1 MQNKFKNLFSNM
13 FKNKDNYQLRYIYHT
28 NQHNNAYLIELN
40 LDKYDDLF
48 NSWDGAELDRK
59 ELDPELSHFLARASY
74 ELPLKNKV
82 ELCFYLPE
90 TEKDEKMEADSRAT
104 IKNNCRMRQFF
115 IDQNLKHKHKKSA
128 TYIVIGVLFLITAYL
143 IPKNQDLSLLI
154 SLLME
159 GLFVGGW
166 VFLWEAFSIFFFG
179 SRELKDKKK
188 RYFRYLDSDI
198 VFKYRE

>member
-1 MQNKFKNLFSNM
+1 M
-13 FKNKDNYQLRYIYHT
+13 
-28 NQHNNAYLIELN
+28 
-40 LDKYDDLF
+40 F
-48 NSWDGAELDRK
+48 NSWDGSELDRK
-59 ELDPELSHFLARASY
+59 ELDPELSHFLERASY
-74 ELPLKNKV
+74 ELPLKDKV

-104 IKNNCRMRQFF
+104 IKNNFRMRQFF
-115 IDQNLKHKHKKSA
+115 INQELKHNNKKTV
-128 TYIVIGVLFLITAYL
+128 TYIIMGILFLITAYL
-143 IPKNQDLSLLI
+143 IPENKDLSLLV

-188 RYFRYLDSDI
+188 RYYRYLDSDI

>member
-1 MQNKFKNLFSNM
+1 M
-13 FKNKDNYQLRYIYHT
+13 FKSKDDYQLRYIYHT

-40 LDKYDDLF
+40 LDDYDDLF

-59 ELDPELSHFLARASY
+59 ELDPELSHFLERASY
-74 ELPLKNKV
+74 ELPLKDKV

-90 TEKDEKMEADSRAT
+90 KKKDEKMEADSKAT
-104 IKNNCRMRQFF
+104 IKNNFRMKQFF
-115 IDQNLKHKHKKSA
+115 IDQDLKHNNKKTA
-128 TYIVIGVLFLITAYL
+128 AYIVMGILFLITAYL
-143 IPKNQDLSLLI
+143 IPETQDLSLLI

-179 SRELKDKKK
+179 SRELRDKKK

-198 VFKYRE
+198 VFKYRK

>member
-1 MQNKFKNLFSNM
+1 M
-13 FKNKDNYQLRYIYHT
+13 FKSQETYQLRYIYHT
-28 NQHNNAYLIELN
+28 NQYNNAYLIELN
-40 LDKYDDLF
+40 LDNYDDLF
-48 NSWDGAELDRK
+48 NSWDGSELDRK
-59 ELDPELSHFLARASY
+59 ELDPELSHFLERASY
-74 ELPLKNKV
+74 ELPLKDKV

-104 IKNNCRMRQFF
+104 IKNNFRMRQFF
-115 IDQNLKHKHKKSA
+115 INQELKHNNKKTV
-128 TYIVIGVLFLITAYL
+128 TYIIMGILFLITAYL
-143 IPKNQDLSLLI
+143 IPENKDLSLLV

-188 RYFRYLDSDI
+188 RYYRYLDSDI
-198 VFKYRE
+198 VFKYREAEEEQ

>member
-1 MQNKFKNLFSNM
+1 M
-13 FKNKDNYQLRYIYHT
+13 FGNEESYQLRYIYHT

-40 LDKYDDLF
+40 LDDYDDLF
-48 NSWDGAELDRK
+48 NAWDGSALDRK
-59 ELDPELSHFLARASY
+59 ELDPELRHFLDRASY
-74 ELPLKNKV
+74 ELPLKEKV

-90 TEKDEKMEADSRAT
+90 KIKDKNMEADSRAT
-104 IKNNCRMRQFF
+104 IKNNFRMNLFF
-115 IDQNLKHKHKKSA
+115 IDRDLKNNNKKIA
-128 TYIVIGVLFLITAYL
+128 TYILMGILFLITAYL
-143 IPKNQDLSLLI
+143 IPESRDLSLLI

-198 VFKYRE
+198 IFKYRE

>member
-1 MQNKFKNLFSNM
+1 M
-13 FKNKDNYQLRYIYHT
+13 FKSKDDYQLRYIYHT

-40 LDKYDDLF
+40 LDDYDDLF

-59 ELDPELSHFLARASY
+59 ELDPELSHFLERASY
-74 ELPLKNKV
+74 ELPLKDKV

-90 TEKDEKMEADSRAT
+90 KKKDEKMEADSKAT
-104 IKNNCRMRQFF
+104 IKNNFRMKQFF
-115 IDQNLKHKHKKSA
+115 IDQDLKHNNKKTA
-128 TYIVIGVLFLITAYL
+128 AYIVMGILFLITAYL
-143 IPKNQDLSLLI
+143 IPETQDLSLLI

-179 SRELKDKKK
+179 SRELRDKKK

-198 VFKYRE
+198 VFNYRE

>member
-1 MQNKFKNLFSNM
+1 M
-13 FKNKDNYQLRYIYHT
+13 FKSDDDYQLRYIYHT
-28 NQHNNAYLIELN
+28 NQYNNAYLIELN
-40 LDKYDDLF
+40 LDNYDDLF
-48 NSWDGAELDRK
+48 NSWDGSALDRK
-59 ELDPELSHFLARASY
+59 ELDPELSHFLERASY

-90 TEKDEKMEADSRAT
+90 SEKDKKMEADSRAT
-104 IKNNCRMRQFF
+104 IKNNFRMKQFF
-115 IDQNLKHKHKKSA
+115 IDRNLKNNNKKIL
-128 TYIVIGVLFLITAYL
+128 TYVVMGVLFLISAYL
-143 IPKNQDLSLLI
+143 IPETKDLSLLI

-198 VFKYRE
+198 VFKYKE

>member
-1 MQNKFKNLFSNM
+1 MFAPKN
-13 FKNKDNYQLRYIYHT
+13 DYHLRYIYHT

-40 LDKYDDLF
+40 LDKYEDLF

-59 ELDPELSHFLARASY
+59 ELDPELSHFLERASY
-74 ELPLKNKV
+74 ELPLDERV

-90 TEKDEKMEADSRAT
+90 EKRDQKMEADSKAT
-104 IKNNCRMRQFF
+104 IKNNFRMNLFF
-115 IDQNLKHKHKKSA
+115 IDRNLKYNNKKSI
-128 TYIVIGVLFLITAYL
+128 TYIIIGVLFLITAYL
-143 IPKNQDLSLLI
+143 IPENQELSLLI

-179 SRELKDKKK
+179 SRKLKDKKK

-198 VFKYRE
+198 VFYNKR

>member
-1 MQNKFKNLFSNM
+1 MFRNKE
-13 FKNKDNYQLRYIYHT
+13 DYQLRYIYHT

-74 ELPLKNKV
+74 ELPLKDKV

-104 IKNNCRMRQFF
+104 IKNNFRMRQFF
-115 IDQNLKHKHKKSA
+115 IDQDLKHNNKKTA
-128 TYIVIGVLFLITAYL
+128 TYIVMGVLFLITAYL
-143 IPKNQDLSLLI
+143 IPENQDLSLLI

>member
-1 MQNKFKNLFSNM
+1 M
-13 FKNKDNYQLRYIYHT
+13 FKSQETYQLRYIYHT
-28 NQHNNAYLIELN
+28 NQYNNAYLIELN
-40 LDKYDDLF
+40 LDNYDDLF
-48 NSWDGAELDRK
+48 NSWDGSELDRK
-59 ELDPELSHFLARASY
+59 ELDPELSHFLERASY
-74 ELPLKNKV
+74 ELPLKDKV

-104 IKNNCRMRQFF
+104 IKNNFRMRQFF
-115 IDQNLKHKHKKSA
+115 INQELKHNNKKTV
-128 TYIVIGVLFLITAYL
+128 TYIIMGILFLITAYL
-143 IPKNQDLSLLI
+143 IPENKDLSLLV

-188 RYFRYLDSDI
+188 RYYRYLDSDI